1 MNNKKIFEYFK
12 IFMKGIFMGIAD
24 AIPGVSGGTIALL
37 LGIYEELIN
46 TISNIKIS
54 LFKILT
60 KDGLSVFWKKGNL
73 GFLFP
78 LLIGIIASLIV
89 FVNIAQYFLDSF
101 PLLVWSFFTGLII
114 ATSYV
119 IFKKIENFKLKE
131 FILVII
137 ASMSII
143 LFSKISNN
151 EGLSSTDFSIIYIFV
166 CALLA
171 SSAMI
176 LPGISGSLV
185 LVILGVYEYMI
196 ESLINYNFYIISTFV
211 IGAIIGLLLLSKIL
225 NKLFLRHKNSTFSIM
240 LGLVIGSVV
249 NIWPWK
255 KYSINQASTEILI
268 LSFFLAFSAILLI
281 VLIEKVNKK

>member
-37 LGIYEELIN
+37 LGIYEELIT

-60 KDGLSVFWKKGNL
+60 KDGLSVFWEKGNL

-131 FILVII
+131 IILVII
-137 ASMSII
+137 ASISLI
-143 LFSKISNN
+143 LFTKISNN
-151 EGLSSTDFSIIYIFV
+151 EGLLSTDFSIIYIFV

>member
-1 MNNKKIFEYFK
+1 
-12 IFMKGIFMGIAD
+12 MKGIFMGIAD

-151 EGLSSTDFSIIYIFV
+151 EGLSSTDFSMIYIFV
-166 CALLA
+166 CGLLA

-225 NKLFLRHKNSTFSIM
+225 NKLFLRHKDSTFSIM

>member
-37 LGIYEELIN
+37 LGIYEELIT

-137 ASMSII
+137 ASISLI
-143 LFSKISNN
+143 LFTKISNN

-196 ESLINYNFYIISTFV
+196 ESLINYDFYIISTFL

>member
-37 LGIYEELIN
+37 LGIYEELIT

-151 EGLSSTDFSIIYIFV
+151 EGLSSTDFSMIYIFV
-166 CALLA
+166 CGLLA

-255 KYSINQASTEILI
+255 KYSINQTSTEILI

>member
-1 MNNKKIFEYFK
+1 MNNKKIFKYFN
-12 IFMKGIFMGIAD
+12 IFIKGIFMGIAD

-37 LGIYEELIN
+37 LGIYEELIT

-78 LLIGIIASLIV
+78 LLIGIIASLII

-137 ASMSII
+137 ASISLI
-143 LFSKISNN
+143 LFTKISNN

-196 ESLINYNFYIISTFV
+196 ESLINYNFYIISTFL

-249 NIWPWK
+249 NIWPWR

>member
-1 MNNKKIFEYFK
+1 MNNKNIFEYFK

-37 LGIYEELIN
+37 LGIYEELIT

-60 KDGLSVFWKKGNL
+60 KDGFSVFWKKGNL

-89 FVNIAQYFLDSF
+89 FVNIAHYFLDTF

-119 IFKKIENFKLKE
+119 IFKKIKNFELKE
-131 FILVII
+131 FTLVII
-137 ASMSII
+137 ASISLI
-143 LFSKISNN
+143 LFTKISNN
-151 EGLSSTDFSIIYIFV
+151 EGLSSTDFSIVYIFV

-185 LVILGVYEYMI
+185 LVILGVYEYLI

-211 IGAIIGLLLLSKIL
+211 IGAIIGILLLSKIL
-225 NKLFLRHKNSTFSIM
+225 KKLFLRHKDSTFSIM

-255 KYSINQASTEILI
+255 KYSINQVSTEILI
-268 LSFFLAFSAILLI
+268 LSFFLALSAILLI

>member
-137 ASMSII
+137 ASISII

-166 CALLA
+166 CGLLA

-225 NKLFLRHKNSTFSIM
+225 NKLFLRHKDSTFSIM

>member
-1 MNNKKIFEYFK
+1 
-12 IFMKGIFMGIAD
+12 MGIAD

-151 EGLSSTDFSIIYIFV
+151 EGLSSTDFSMIYIFV
-166 CALLA
+166 CGLLA

-225 NKLFLRHKNSTFSIM
+225 NKLFLRHKDSTFSIM

>member
-1 MNNKKIFEYFK
+1 MNNKKIFKYFK

-37 LGIYEELIN
+37 LGIYEELIT

-137 ASMSII
+137 ASISLI
-143 LFSKISNN
+143 LFTKISNN

>member
-37 LGIYEELIN
+37 LGIYEELIT

-60 KDGLSVFWKKGNL
+60 KNGLSVFWKKGNL

-137 ASMSII
+137 ACISLI
-143 LFSKISNN
+143 LFTKISNN

-185 LVILGVYEYMI
+185 LVILGIYEYMI

>member
-1 MNNKKIFEYFK
+1 MNNKNIFEYFK

-37 LGIYEELIN
+37 LGIYEELIT

-60 KDGLSVFWKKGNL
+60 KDGISVFWKKGNL
-73 GFLFP
+73 GFLLP

-89 FVNIAQYFLDSF
+89 FVNIAHYFLDTF

-119 IFKKIENFKLKE
+119 IFKKIKNFELKE
-131 FILVII
+131 FTLVII
-137 ASMSII
+137 ASISLI
-143 LFSKISNN
+143 LFTKISNN
-151 EGLSSTDFSIIYIFV
+151 EGLSSTDFSIVYIFV

-225 NKLFLRHKNSTFSIM
+225 KKLFLRHKDSTFSIM

-255 KYSINQASTEILI
+255 KYSINQVSTEILI
-268 LSFFLAFSAILLI
+268 LSFFLALSAILLI

>member
-37 LGIYEELIN
+37 LGIYEELIT

-137 ASMSII
+137 ASISLL
-143 LFSKISNN
+143 LFTKISNN

-268 LSFFLAFSAILLI
+268 ISFFLAFSAMLLI

>member
-1 MNNKKIFEYFK
+1 MNYKNIFEYFK
-12 IFMKGIFMGIAD
+12 IFINGIFMGIAD

-37 LGIYEELIN
+37 LGIYEELIT

-54 LFKILT
+54 LFKILA
-60 KDGLSVFWKKGNL
+60 KDGLSVFWKKGNF

-78 LLIGIIASLIV
+78 LLIGIITSLIV
-89 FVNIAQYFLDSF
+89 FVNITQYFLDTF

-114 ATSYV
+114 ATTYV
-119 IFKKIENFKLKE
+119 IYKKIENFELKE
-131 FILVII
+131 FIIVII
-137 ASMSII
+137 ASISLI
-143 LFSKISNN
+143 LFTKISNN
-151 EGLSSTDFSIIYIFV
+151 EGLSSTDFSSIYIFV

-185 LVILGVYEYMI
+185 LVILGVYEYLI
-196 ESLINYNFYIISTFV
+196 ESLINYNVYVISTFI

-225 NKLFLRHKNSTFSIM
+225 KKLFLRHKDSTFSIM

-255 KYSINQASTEILI
+255 KYSINQVSTEILI
-268 LSFFLAFSAILLI
+268 LSFFLSFTAILLI
-281 VLIEKVNKK
+281 VFIEKANKK

>member
-1 MNNKKIFEYFK
+1 MNNKNIFEYFK
-12 IFMKGIFMGIAD
+12 IFMKGVFMGIAD

-37 LGIYEELIN
+37 LGIYEELIT

-89 FVNIAQYFLDSF
+89 FVNITHYFLDTF

-119 IFKKIENFKLKE
+119 IFKKIENFELKE
-131 FILVII
+131 FTLVII
-137 ASMSII
+137 ASISLI
-143 LFSKISNN
+143 LFTKISSN
-151 EGLSSTDFSIIYIFV
+151 EGLSSTNFSIVYIFV

-185 LVILGVYEYMI
+185 LVILGVYEYLI
-196 ESLINYNFYIISTFV
+196 ESLINYNFYIISIFV

-225 NKLFLRHKNSTFSIM
+225 NKLFLRHKDSTFSIM
-240 LGLVIGSVV
+240 LGLVIGSVI

-255 KYSINQASTEILI
+255 KYSINQVSTEILI
-268 LSFFLAFSAILLI
+268 LSFFLALSAILLI

>member
-1 MNNKKIFEYFK
+1 
-12 IFMKGIFMGIAD
+12 
-24 AIPGVSGGTIALL
+24 
-37 LGIYEELIN
+37 
-46 TISNIKIS
+46 
-54 LFKILT
+54 
-60 KDGLSVFWKKGNL
+60 
-73 GFLFP
+73 
-78 LLIGIIASLIV
+78 
-89 FVNIAQYFLDSF
+89 
-101 PLLVWSFFTGLII
+101 
-114 ATSYV
+114 
-119 IFKKIENFKLKE
+119 
-131 FILVII
+131 
-137 ASMSII
+137 
-143 LFSKISNN
+143 
-151 EGLSSTDFSIIYIFV
+151 
-166 CALLA
+166 
-171 SSAMI
+171 MI

-185 LVILGVYEYMI
+185 LVILGIYEYMI

>member
-37 LGIYEELIN
+37 LGIYEELIT

-137 ASMSII
+137 ASISLI
-143 LFSKISNN
+143 LFTKISNN

-185 LVILGVYEYMI
+185 LVILGIYEYMI

-255 KYSINQASTEILI
+255 KYSIDQASTEILI

>member
-37 LGIYEELIN
+37 LGIYEELIT

-137 ASMSII
+137 ASISLI
-143 LFSKISNN
+143 LFTKISNN
-151 EGLSSTDFSIIYIFV
+151 EGLSSTNFSIIYIFV

-196 ESLINYNFYIISTFV
+196 ESLINYNFYIISTFL

>member
-1 MNNKKIFEYFK
+1 M
-12 IFMKGIFMGIAD
+12 
-24 AIPGVSGGTIALL
+24 
-37 LGIYEELIN
+37 
-46 TISNIKIS
+46 
-54 LFKILT
+54 
-60 KDGLSVFWKKGNL
+60 
-73 GFLFP
+73 
-78 LLIGIIASLIV
+78 
-89 FVNIAQYFLDSF
+89 DSF

-137 ASMSII
+137 ASISLI
-143 LFSKISNN
+143 LFTKISNN

>member
-37 LGIYEELIN
+37 LGIYEELIT

-119 IFKKIENFKLKE
+119 IFKKIKNFKLKE

-225 NKLFLRHKNSTFSIM
+225 NKLFLRHKDSTFSIM

>member
-1 MNNKKIFEYFK
+1 MNNKNIFEYFK
-12 IFMKGIFMGIAD
+12 IFMKGVFMGIAD

-37 LGIYEELIN
+37 LGIYEELIT

-89 FVNIAQYFLDSF
+89 FVNITHYFLDTF

-119 IFKKIENFKLKE
+119 IFKKIENFELKE
-131 FILVII
+131 FTFVII
-137 ASMSII
+137 ASISLI
-143 LFSKISNN
+143 LFTKISSN
-151 EGLSSTDFSIIYIFV
+151 EGLSSTDYSIVYIFV

-185 LVILGVYEYMI
+185 LVILGVYEYLI
-196 ESLINYNFYIISTFV
+196 ESLINYNFYIISIFV

-225 NKLFLRHKNSTFSIM
+225 NKLFLRHKDSTFSIM
-240 LGLVIGSVV
+240 LGLVIGSVI

-255 KYSINQASTEILI
+255 KYSINQVSTEILI
-268 LSFFLAFSAILLI
+268 LSFFLALSAILLI

>member
-1 MNNKKIFEYFK
+1 MNNKNIFEYFK
-12 IFMKGIFMGIAD
+12 IFMKGVFMGIAD

-37 LGIYEELIN
+37 LGIYEELIT

-78 LLIGIIASLIV
+78 LLIGIIASLIA

-119 IFKKIENFKLKE
+119 IFKKIKNFKLKE

-151 EGLSSTDFSIIYIFV
+151 EGLSSTDFSIVYIFV

-185 LVILGVYEYMI
+185 LVILGVYEYLI
-196 ESLINYNFYIISTFV
+196 ESLINYNFYIISTFI

-268 LSFFLAFSAILLI
+268 LSFFAFDASQSKSNFFEL
-281 VLIEKVNKK
+281 

>member
-37 LGIYEELIN
+37 LGIYEELIT

-137 ASMSII
+137 ASISLI
-143 LFSKISNN
+143 LFTKISNN

-240 LGLVIGSVV
+240 LGLVIGSVL

>member
-1 MNNKKIFEYFK
+1 MNNKNIFEYFK
-12 IFMKGIFMGIAD
+12 IFMKGVFMGIAD

-37 LGIYEELIN
+37 LGIYEELIT

-89 FVNIAQYFLDSF
+89 FVNITHYFLDTF

-119 IFKKIENFKLKE
+119 IFKKIENFELKE
-131 FILVII
+131 FTLVII
-137 ASMSII
+137 ASISLI
-143 LFSKISNN
+143 LFTKISSN
-151 EGLSSTDFSIIYIFV
+151 EGLSSTNFSIVYIFV

-185 LVILGVYEYMI
+185 LVILGVYEYLI
-196 ESLINYNFYIISTFV
+196 ESLINYNFYIISTFI

>member
-1 MNNKKIFEYFK
+1 MNNKNIFEYFK

-37 LGIYEELIN
+37 LGIYEELIT

-60 KDGLSVFWKKGNL
+60 KDGISVFWKKGNL
-73 GFLFP
+73 GFLLP

-89 FVNIAQYFLDSF
+89 FVNIAHYFLDTF

-119 IFKKIENFKLKE
+119 IFKKIENFELKE

-137 ASMSII
+137 ASIALI
-143 LFSKISNN
+143 LFTKISNN
-151 EGLSSTDFSIIYIFV
+151 EGLLSTDFSIVYIFI

-225 NKLFLRHKNSTFSIM
+225 NKLFLRYKDSTFSIM

-249 NIWPWK
+249 NVWPWK
-255 KYSINQASTEILI
+255 KYSINQVSTEILI
-268 LSFFLAFSAILLI
+268 LSFFLALSAILLI

>member
-37 LGIYEELIN
+37 LGIYEELIT

-137 ASMSII
+137 ASISLI
-143 LFSKISNN
+143 LFTKISSN
-151 EGLSSTDFSIIYIFV
+151 EGLSSTDFSIVYIFV

>member
-24 AIPGVSGGTIALL
+24 VIPGVSGGTIALL

-166 CALLA
+166 CGLLA

-225 NKLFLRHKNSTFSIM
+225 NKLFLRHKDSTFSIM

-255 KYSINQASTEILI
+255 KNSINQVSTEILI

>member
-37 LGIYEELIN
+37 LGIYEELIT

-54 LFKILT
+54 LFKVLT

-137 ASMSII
+137 AGISLI
-143 LFSKISNN
+143 LFTKISNN
-151 EGLSSTDFSIIYIFV
+151 DGLSSTDFSIIYIFV
-166 CALLA
+166 CGLLA

-225 NKLFLRHKNSTFSIM
+225 NKLFLRHKDYTFSIM

>member
-137 ASMSII
+137 AGISLI
-143 LFSKISNN
+143 LFTKISNN
-151 EGLSSTDFSIIYIFV
+151 DGLSSTDFSIIYIFV
-166 CALLA
+166 CGLLA

-225 NKLFLRHKNSTFSIM
+225 NKLFLRHKDYTFSIM

>member
-37 LGIYEELIN
+37 LGIYEELIT

-166 CALLA
+166 CGLLA

-225 NKLFLRHKNSTFSIM
+225 NKLFLRHKDSTFSIM

>member
-37 LGIYEELIN
+37 LGIYEELIT

-137 ASMSII
+137 ASISLI
-143 LFSKISNN
+143 LFTKISNN

-255 KYSINQASTEILI
+255 KYSINQSSTEILI

>member
-37 LGIYEELIN
+37 LGIYEELIT

-166 CALLA
+166 CGLLA

-211 IGAIIGLLLLSKIL
+211 IGAMIGLLLLSKIL
-225 NKLFLRHKNSTFSIM
+225 NKLFLRHKDYTFSIM

>member
-1 MNNKKIFEYFK
+1 MNNKNIFEYFK

-37 LGIYEELIN
+37 LGIYEELIT

-137 ASMSII
+137 AC
-143 LFSKISNN
+143 ISLN
-151 EGLSSTDFSIIYIFV
+151 V
-166 CALLA
+166 LLK
-171 SSAMI
+171 
-176 LPGISGSLV
+176 
-185 LVILGVYEYMI
+185 
-196 ESLINYNFYIISTFV
+196 
-211 IGAIIGLLLLSKIL
+211 LL
-225 NKLFLRHKNSTFSIM
+225 
-240 LGLVIGSVV
+240 
-249 NIWPWK
+249 
-255 KYSINQASTEILI
+255 ILI
-268 LSFFLAFSAILLI
+268 FPKTKS
-281 VLIEKVNKK
+281 

>member
-37 LGIYEELIN
+37 LGIYEELIT

-137 ASMSII
+137 ASISLI
-143 LFSKISNN
+143 LFTKISNN

-185 LVILGVYEYMI
+185 LVILGIYEYMI

>member
-37 LGIYEELIN
+37 LGIYEELIT

-60 KDGLSVFWKKGNL
+60 KDGLYVFWKKGNL

-166 CALLA
+166 CGLLA

-211 IGAIIGLLLLSKIL
+211 IGAMIGLLLLSKIL
-225 NKLFLRHKNSTFSIM
+225 NKLFLRHKDYTFSIM

>member
-37 LGIYEELIN
+37 LGIYEELIT

-137 ASMSII
+137 ASISLI
-143 LFSKISNN
+143 LFTKISNN

-196 ESLINYNFYIISTFV
+196 ESLINFNFYIISTFV

-225 NKLFLRHKNSTFSIM
+225 NKLFLRHKDSTFSIM

-255 KYSINQASTEILI
+255 KDSINQVSTEILI

>member
-37 LGIYEELIN
+37 LGIYEELIT

-60 KDGLSVFWKKGNL
+60 KNGLSVFWKKGNL

-137 ASMSII
+137 ASISLI
-143 LFSKISNN
+143 LFTKISNN

-255 KYSINQASTEILI
+255 KYSINQASTEMLI

>member
-37 LGIYEELIN
+37 LGIYEELIT

-137 ASMSII
+137 AGISLI
-143 LFSKISNN
+143 LFTKISNN
-151 EGLSSTDFSIIYIFV
+151 DGLSSTDFSIIYIFV
-166 CALLA
+166 CGLLA

-225 NKLFLRHKNSTFSIM
+225 NKLFLRHKDYTFSIM

-255 KYSINQASTEILI
+255 RYSINQASTEILI

>member
-37 LGIYEELIN
+37 LGIYEELIT

-137 ASMSII
+137 AGISLI
-143 LFSKISNN
+143 LFTKISNN

-185 LVILGVYEYMI
+185 LVILGIYEYMI
-196 ESLINYNFYIISTFV
+196 ESLINYNFYIISTFL

-225 NKLFLRHKNSTFSIM
+225 NKLFLRHKDSTFSIM

-255 KYSINQASTEILI
+255 KDSINQVSTEILI